1 MGPIRPYNFKRPKK
15 FNNLI
20 IKRVQATKSIEDKHR
35 NSELCIRH
43 QKVVKSTYFLTEQ
56 TRIHIIVKN
65 KDSSFYSH
73 TRIIFKIE
81 KIIKKRKK
89 ANQ

>member
-1 MGPIRPYNFKRPKK
+1 MGLVRPFNFKKPKK

-20 IKRVQATKSIEDKHR
+20 IKRVQTAKSIEDKHR
-35 NSELCIRH
+35 NSELYIRH
-43 QKVVKSTYFLTEQ
+43 QKIIKSTYFQTEQ

-73 TRIIFKIE
+73 TRIIFQTE